1 MLLCIQKEY
10 FQSPIKIISSV
21 SLTSWELQ
29 ASVDSHSGSFT
40 PPDVHHELQTACV
53 RIEAIG
59 EIETHFIGTPAD
71 GFRCVDQ
78 QLVQDILVG
87 ECGAQRED
95 PAVLQRLRVEL
106 PSAEFAWGK

>member
-1 MLLCIQKEY
+1 M
-10 FQSPIKIISSV
+10 KIMSSR

-40 PPDVHHELQTACV
+40 PPDVHRELQAPCV
-53 RIEAIG
+53 RIDPVG
-59 EIETHFIGTPAD
+59 EIETHFIGAPAD

-78 QLVQDILVG
+78 QPIQDILVG

-106 PSAEFAWGK
+106 PSAEFA